1 MSSEIAIAVANVA
14 KSYAIFEEP
23 TDRLKQMIVPRIRR
37 AMGLPVNTYYREYWA
52 LRDVSFEV
60 RRGETTGILGRNGAG
75 KSTLLQIVSG
85 IMQPTAGTVSIHG
98 RVSALLEL
106 GTGFNP
112 EFSGRQNVMLSGQL
126 KGVSE
131 SEMLRRFDEIADFAD
146 IGDFIDYPV
155 KTYSSGMLVRLA
167 FAVHAVLDPDILIID
182 EALAVGDVRFQSKCY
197 DWLAQLKA
205 RGTSIL
211 FVTHDVGAVRRFC
224 EHAIWLEGGRCAA
237 SGNVY
242 DVTSAYTEFMMVGPD
257 VERPNRIQQQNPEK
271 TEARVALT
279 PHQDGASPEAF
290 ASRYPYVPER
300 HKPLRRWGSHVGAI
314 RAVEVTGSDAEPSA
328 EFEVGAEIE
337 VHIVTD
343 LPPDIPRDGLS
354 VGMGIRSVDGNDLVI
369 RSTYDDPQWRT
380 LSGTSL
386 IHVVFR
392 ITNIL
397 ANGEYRLAVTLE
409 NRASV
414 VPSYYDFIEGAL
426 YFKSSSQR
434 YRWGLVV
441 PDIAISVTPAGQ
453 PAPR

>member
-1 MSSEIAIAVANVA
+1 
-14 KSYAIFEEP
+14 
-23 TDRLKQMIVPRIRR
+23 
-37 AMGLPVNTYYREYWA
+37 
-52 LRDVSFEV
+52 
-60 RRGETTGILGRNGAG
+60 
-75 KSTLLQIVSG
+75 
-85 IMQPTAGTVSIHG
+85 
-98 RVSALLEL
+98 VSALLEL

-131 SEMLRRFDEIADFAD
+131 AEMLRRFDEIADFAD
-146 IGDFIDYPV
+146 IGEFIEYPV

-224 EHAIWLEGGRCAA
+224 EQAIWLEGGHCAA

-242 DVTSAYTEFMMVGPD
+242 DVTSAYTEFMMVGPAAGRSTPSQPVNSD
-257 VERPNRIQQQNPEK
+257 K
-271 TEARVALT
+271 TEPQVAGT
-279 PHQDGASPEAF
+279 PPHDDASPEAF
-290 ASRYPYVPER
+290 AARYPYVPER
-300 HKPLRRWGSHVGAI
+300 HKPLRRWGSHAGAI
-314 RAVEVTGSDAEPSA
+314 RAVEVTGTDGEPCA
-328 EFEVGAEIE
+328 EFAVGDDIE

-343 LPPDIPRDGLS
+343 LPPDIPRNGLS

-369 RSTYDDPQWRT
+369 RSTYDDPQWRE
-380 LSGTSL
+380 LSDTSL

-409 NRASV
+409 NRASA
-414 VPSYYDFIEGAL
+414 VPNYYDFIEGAL

-434 YRWGLVV
+434 FRWGLVV
-441 PDIAISVTPAGQ
+441 PDIAIAVTPASQ
-453 PAPR
+453 SPVP

>member
-1 MSSEIAIAVANVA
+1 MSSEIAIEIANVA
-14 KSYAIFEEP
+14 KSYAIFEDP
-23 TDRLKQMIVPRIRR
+23 TDRLKQMIMPRVRR
-37 AMGLPVNTYYREYWA
+37 AVGLPVNKYYREYWA

-112 EFSGRQNVMLSGQL
+112 EFSGRQNVTLSGQL
-126 KGVSE
+126 KGISE
-131 SEMLRRFDEIADFAD
+131 AEMIRRFDEIADFAD
-146 IGDFIDYPV
+146 IGEFIEYPV

-197 DWLAQLKA
+197 DWLARLKA
-205 RGTSIL
+205 GGTSIL

-224 EHAIWLEGGRCAA
+224 EQAIWLEGGRCAA
-237 SGNVY
+237 SGDVY
-242 DVTSAYTEFMMVGPD
+242 DVTSAYTEFMLVGP
-257 VERPNRIQQQNPEK
+257 EAAHANRSQQANPDK
-271 TEARVALT
+271 TEPQVAIDHL
-279 PHQDGASPEAF
+279 QGSASPEAF
-290 ASRYPYVPER
+290 AARYPYVPER

-314 RAVEVTGSDAEPSA
+314 RAVEVTAANGAPTA

-343 LPPDIPRDGLS
+343 LPTDVPRDGLS

-369 RSTYDDPQWRT
+369 RSTYDDPHWRT
-380 LSGTSL
+380 LPGTSL
-386 IHVVFR
+386 IHVIFR
-392 ITNIL
+392 INNIL
-397 ANGEYRLAVTLE
+397 ATGEYRLAVTLE
-409 NRASV
+409 NRASAI
-414 VPSYYDFIEGAL
+414 PNYYDFIEGAL
-426 YFKSSSQR
+426 YFKSSSRQ

-441 PDIAISVTPAGQ
+441 PEIAITVTPASS
-453 PAPR
+453 AA

>member
-14 KSYAIFEEP
+14 KAYAIFEEP
-23 TDRLKQMIVPRIRR
+23 TDRLKQMIMPRLRR
-37 AMGLPVNTYYREYWA
+37 AMGLPVSTYYREYWA
-52 LRDVSFEV
+52 LRDVSFQV

-126 KGVSE
+126 KGITE
-131 SEMLRRFDEIADFAD
+131 AEMLRRFDEIADFAD
-146 IGDFIDYPV
+146 IGEFIDYPV

-197 DWLAQLKA
+197 DWLARLKA

-224 EHAIWLEGGRCAA
+224 EQAIWLEGGRCAA
-237 SGNVY
+237 SGDVY
-242 DVTSAYTEFMMVGPD
+242 DVTSAYTEFMLVGP
-257 VERPNRIQQQNPEK
+257 EAGSSNRSDRSTDDK
-271 TEARVALT
+271 TAPQVAFDQLEG
-279 PHQDGASPEAF
+279 GASPEAF
-290 ASRYPYVPER
+290 ANRYPYVPER

-314 RAVEVTGSDAEPSA
+314 RAVEVTGEDGAPNA
-328 EFEVGAEIE
+328 EFEVGTEIE

-343 LPPDIPRDGLS
+343 LPSDVPRDGLS

-369 RSTYDDPQWRT
+369 RSTYDDAQWRT
-380 LSGTSL
+380 LPGTSL
-386 IHVVFR
+386 IHVIFR

-397 ANGEYRLAVTLE
+397 GNGEYRLAVTLE
-409 NRASV
+409 NRAS
-414 VPSYYDFIEGAL
+414 PIPNYYDFIEGAL

-441 PDIAISVTPAGQ
+441 PDIAITVTPATNS
-453 PAPR
+453 PA